1 MAKEYGAQR
10 KNKWEGVNPI
20 TIDTSKLTPANDYTI
35 ARAKDVAL
43 TPDETTKIKKIADFL
58 ANNKFVYRS
67 GANPNDCID
76 STLRDMTI
84 YYGTYLPW
92 PPKKE
97 VIVKNIAL
105 SDPSVTAYG
114 ILKSFHAGFDKIDD
128 KYKPLIAAS
137 MHRMIGVDCNT
148 PIKFLLVDVPDGIES
163 AGKGVDFTKIGNASL
178 SIRVAEKLGIPV
190 LNIWDTN
197 ISTRLKALVDMLKP
211 KETSEDD
218 EYGF

>member
-1 MAKEYGAQR
+1 MTNSKIKLTETFQTPKDLPLDINGFDVPNIVMVDFTTARAGYAYNTNRERTDHIEKYTIQGVDEKVYQAL
-10 KNKWEGVNPI
+10 KNVGVNMSDVK
-20 TIDTSKLTPANDYTI
+20 TINIELT
-35 ARAKDVAL
+35 
-43 TPDETTKIKKIADFL
+43 
-58 ANNKFVYRS
+58 
-67 GANPNDCID
+67 G
-76 STLRDMTI
+76 
-84 YYGTYLPW
+84 
-92 PPKKE
+92 
-97 VIVKNIAL
+97 
-105 SDPSVTAYG
+105 
-114 ILKSFHAGFDKIDD
+114 GFDKIDD

-163 AGKGVDFTKIGNASL
+163 AGKGVDFTKLGNASL